1 MGAHRVG
8 GRGPLRLDGE
18 RATPD
23 AAEVLSARTVKDLF
37 SHFAKQ
43 NQLILLPLL
52 LVLLLAA
59 VLLVLTQG
67 LAYVTPFVYALF

>member
-1 MGAHRVG
+1 
-8 GRGPLRLDGE
+8 
-18 RATPD
+18 
-23 AAEVLSARTVKDLF
+23 VLSARTVKDLF

>member
-1 MGAHRVG
+1 M
-8 GRGPLRLDGE
+8 LR
-18 RATPD
+18 A
-23 AAEVLSARTVKDLF
+23 VLSVRTLKELV

-43 NQLILLPLL
+43 NRLVLLPLL

>member
-1 MGAHRVG
+1 VAHRVG
-8 GRGPLRLDGE
+8 CDGPRPLDGAPS
-18 RATPD
+18 RPD
-23 AAEVLSARTVKDLF
+23 ARVVLSARTVKDLF